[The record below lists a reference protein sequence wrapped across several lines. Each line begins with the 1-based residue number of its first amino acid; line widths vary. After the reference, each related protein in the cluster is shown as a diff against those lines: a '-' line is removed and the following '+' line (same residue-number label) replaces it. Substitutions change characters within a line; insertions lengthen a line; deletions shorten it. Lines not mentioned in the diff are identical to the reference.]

1 MKTLLVP
8 AVMGVNAAKH
18 IAWYF
23 SHQVSGSP
31 RA

>member
-18 IAWYF
+18 IAWYV
-23 SHQVSGSP
+23 SYQVSGHS
-31 RA
+31 RV